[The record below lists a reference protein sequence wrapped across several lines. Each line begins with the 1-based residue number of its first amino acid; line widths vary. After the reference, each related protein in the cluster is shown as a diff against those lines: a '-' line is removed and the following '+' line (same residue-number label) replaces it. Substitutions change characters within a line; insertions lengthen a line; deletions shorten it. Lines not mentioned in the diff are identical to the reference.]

1 MTRIKELSLHNTLLK
16 EWDIS
21 FQISGESLLNI
32 LEFCKDINL
41 DILFRFRKE
50 EILIHQK
57 SDDNTQYFE
66 IVIPWNDVGF
76 YNHGIEDGDTEEK
89 KTKEKI
95 VCINIKKLISD
106 LGNFVDRTKPVDI
119 KIDTKTWKRVEFT
132 ANNTSAW
139 VLMIDEKEL
148 AKKIEKMPEI
158 MVKQRAALNV
168 PTGII
173 QIEPTSLIQICKLGP
188 ASKKSTDD
196 DSKMFV
202 ELIPDKGLAISSG
215 GKTSGRVFKI
225 PVDSPRD
232 TKGEEIT
239 VQEDI
244 FQEAIDE
251 IVQKHDSLSVD
262 DLDNMGDKEKSEKEK
277 EKSEE
282 DIYAPSYDHE
292 EENYGGQHNL
302 FTEYDKLET
311 KKEEKKKAIKKKDIK
326 KKEDNKGRGYKDEQ
340 EKEDRNIHLEH
351 QVLQWDVHEY
361 VSVYIQQEFLTPFVK
376 LKGTSPVIIEVR
388 TDRPIVLIQRV
399 FNDTKVL
406 LTIAPRVENE
416 ED

>member
-1 MTRIKELSLHNTLLK
+1 MARIKELSLHNTLLK

-76 YNHGIEDGDTEEK
+76 YNHGIGDEDNEENNKENNKEK
-89 KTKEKI
+89 KIKEKL

-132 ANNTSAW
+132 ANNTAAW
-139 VLMIDEKEL
+139 VQMIDATEL
-148 AKKIEKMPEI
+148 SKKIENMPEI

-173 QIEPTSLIQICKLGP
+173 QIEPASLIQICKLGP

-251 IVQKHDSLSVD
+251 IVQKHNSLSVD
-262 DLDNMGDKEKSEKEK
+262 ELDDMGGKEN
-277 EKSEE
+277 SEE
-282 DIYAPSYDHE
+282 DIYLPTDSSE
-292 EENYGGQHNL
+292 EENYGEQHNL

-311 KKEEKKKAIKKKDIK
+311 EKEEKKKAIKR
-326 KKEDNKGRGYKDEQ
+326 KEDNKGRGYKDEQ

-376 LKGTSPVIIEVR
+376 LKGTSPIIIEVR
-388 TDRPIVLIQRV
+388 TNRPIVLIQRV

-416 ED
+416 KD